1 MTTKRPRR
9 WILPASILILAI
21 LLLATWLTL
30 NRSFTT
36 ETLFPPNNS
45 EASITILSPDGQ
57 STYPADAAIP
67 ILVTISHKNPLSSL
81 ELWVDGVQVETYH
94 PAGEGENF
102 DVHQFYWTPARQGNF
117 RILARATDSA
127 GKSTTS
133 NPILIEII
141 EPAGARLISL
151 DGSDTTVSEVTFP
164 SLSEPSARPNIPNL
178 PQTSLQDIAPGK
190 PLASDLS
197 LWLGS
202 QVQAN
207 ASLPQAPELTY
218 SLEDCQTTLIITDRS
233 ADELGFFI
241 YRSGAGSSSF
251 QRVAELQNQ
260 AGAGAFSY
268 SEPNPAGGT
277 IYYAAAFNSAG
288 ENPSTPVQISNSD
301 TSCPESGNDGFAD
314 LPAPEELETLDLA
327 YFYYSFDGSGYR
339 RYPPNPEDFLTPSEY
354 PTSLRAVV
362 KGLTSTSSVMARQAD
377 LVVWGWS
384 GGSLVNLGAFQLEI
398 DNSHLQVCNL
408 GTGCT
413 GDVASGFRST
423 FGELAND
430 AEDQKREFYWATNAP
445 STSAVL
451 WQISTS
457 PFSGDFSPHPYSLVA
472 AGCSEGGSSG
482 SFLVDFKDLDAYLP
496 APSACGG
503 YSQPWMEYSGFGWEQ
518 SLFPGLETHYYIR
531 FTPFSGN
538 QPAGKPSNTVEI
550 LAKPGESVIEPII
563 VDHLPEIY
571 QVEVV
576 DFTPIKKMDPRYWGC
591 VSITGLDYNAIW
603 DYYRSLK
610 PANITDAMIDQFADK
625 IYNDLNYAVQ
635 NNLVVCPAPY
645 QGSSGSGSVLSE
657 WGSMLVE
664 SLKEIWEDV
673 VSAFNALKAGI
684 VDQVANAISKLG
696 IPCDAECRAGLKLG
710 LEIGM
715 TYFTGIPP
723 NLPSYE
729 QLKNQGLDY
738 MIEMA
743 AAEAG
748 IPCPEQ
754 CQEILREGLEDVID
768 AAAQNN
774 AQPGCVGENWA
785 NALGKHSLCLPP
797 GVETAAVP
805 EGVSEPARAVI
816 RVSRV
821 GQEPPGQYQYQG
833 QPAYVVNIRFPGE
846 NTTLSGTTIPYMY
859 SYLDWNKGYQ
869 QYFTVEAPIS
879 RLQND
884 VFDSQS
890 VPIPPLAPGESITI
904 PLSLIPHTYTIPE
917 HLHSL
922 MIELNSRNLEIEDV
936 GDVGGSR
943 GTLFDWLCLHN
954 GAEIKIEASV
964 SCLSVPNGLIGSTSP
979 DENSE
984 LVPCGSDAQPYFY
997 QETSDACYP

>member
-1 MTTKRPRR
+1 LTSKRIRR
-9 WILPASILILAI
+9 WILPASILILAAI
-21 LLLATWLTL
+21 LLATWFYL
-30 NRSFTT
+30 NRNLRP

-45 EASITILSPDGQ
+45 GASITILSPDDRGR
-57 STYPADAAIP
+57 YPADAAIP
-67 ILVTISHKNPLSSL
+67 IQISVSHDNPLSSL
-81 ELWVDGVQVETYH
+81 ELWVDGIQVETYQ
-94 PAGEGENF
+94 PAGEDGPF
-102 DVHQFYWTPARQGNF
+102 DVHQFYWTPTRQGNI

-141 EPAGARLISL
+141 EPAGARLVSP
-151 DGSDTTVSEVTFP
+151 DDSDTTISEVIFP
-164 SLSEPSARPNIPNL
+164 GLSELSAPPNIPDL
-178 PQTSLQDIAPGK
+178 PQTSLQDLAPGK
-190 PLASDLS
+190 PLTSDLS

-202 QVQAN
+202 RFQAN
-207 ASLPQAPELTY
+207 ASSPQAPELTY

-233 ADELGFFI
+233 DDELGIFI
-241 YRSGAGSSSF
+241 YRSGPGSSSF
-251 QRVAELQNQ
+251 QRVAELQNP
-260 AGAGAFSY
+260 AGTGAFGY
-268 SEPNPAGGT
+268 TDPNPAGGA
-277 IYYAAAFNSAG
+277 IYYAAAFNGAG
-288 ENPSTPVQISNSD
+288 ENPSVPVQIPDSD
-301 TSCPESGNDGFAD
+301 PSCPGSGDGGSAD
-314 LPAPEELETLDLA
+314 LPAPEELEILDLA
-327 YFYYSFDGSGYR
+327 YFYYSFDGGGYR
-339 RYPPNPEDFLTPSEY
+339 RYPSDPEDFLTPSEY
-354 PTSLRAVV
+354 PTSLSAVV
-362 KGLTSTSSVMARQAD
+362 KGLTSTSSAMARQAD

-384 GGSLVNLGAFQLEI
+384 GGALVNLGAFQLEI

-413 GDVASGFRST
+413 GDVAGGFRST

-430 AEDQKREFYWATNAP
+430 AEDQMREFYWATNAP
-445 STSAVL
+445 GTSAVL

-457 PFSGDFSPHPYSLVA
+457 PFSADFSPHPYRLVA
-472 AGCSEGGSSG
+472 AGCSEGGSRG

-496 APSACGG
+496 ARSACGG
-503 YSQPWMEYSGFGWEQ
+503 FSQPWMEFSEFGWEQ

-603 DYYRSLK
+603 DYYRSLF
-610 PANITDAMIDQFADK
+610 PANITDTMIDQFAGTTYDEM
-625 IYNDLNYAVQ
+625 NYAVQ
-635 NNLVVCPAPY
+635 NNLIVCPAPY
-645 QGSSGSGSVLSE
+645 DGSSGSGSVLSE

-738 MIEMA
+738 LVEMA

-774 AQPGCVGENWA
+774 AQPGCVGEDWA

-821 GQEPPGQYQYQG
+821 GQEPPGQYQYDS
-833 QPAYVVNIRFPGE
+833 QPAYVLNVQFTGVN
-846 NTTLSGTTIPYMY
+846 TALSGTTIPYTY
-859 SYLDWNKGYQ
+859 SYWNNGSRK
-869 QYFTVEAPIS
+869 FFILEAPIS

-904 PLSLIPHTYTIPE
+904 PLSLIPHTYYIPE

-922 MIELNSRNLEIEDV
+922 TIELNARNLEIEDV
-936 GDVGGSR
+936 GGVGGSR
-943 GTLFDWLCLHN
+943 GTMFDWLCLHN
-954 GAEIKIEASV
+954 GAEIKIDASV

-997 QETSDACYP
+997 QETSDPCYP